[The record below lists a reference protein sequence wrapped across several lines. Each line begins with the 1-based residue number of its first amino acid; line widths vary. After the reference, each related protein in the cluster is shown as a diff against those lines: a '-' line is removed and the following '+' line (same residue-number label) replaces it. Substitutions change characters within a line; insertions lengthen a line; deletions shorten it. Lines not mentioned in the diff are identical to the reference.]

1 MRILRPAEI
10 QKITGMSK
18 ATICRL
24 MSNGTLPK
32 VQLSERTVGVSDDDL
47 NAFLKNA
54 RVTPAN
60 VE

>member
-1 MRILRPAEI
+1 MKILRPSEI

-32 VQLSERTVGVSDDDL
+32 VQLSVRTVGVSEDDL
-47 NAFLKNA
+47 NAYLKNA